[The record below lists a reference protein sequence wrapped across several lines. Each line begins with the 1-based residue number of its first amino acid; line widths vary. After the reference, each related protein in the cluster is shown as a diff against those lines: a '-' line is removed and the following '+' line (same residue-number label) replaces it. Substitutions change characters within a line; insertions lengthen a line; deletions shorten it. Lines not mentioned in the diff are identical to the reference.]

1 MAQNTDLTPGTCPQ
15 CSGRRV
21 QNVVYRDAA
30 GGRTLL
36 PVECGLCGGTGTLP
50 QSNLLGLP
58 TPPPPP
64 PAAPAAAAVPT
75 ELWLVA
81 APLVLFVLFFL
92 FLWL

>member
-1 MAQNTDLTPGTCPQ
+1 MAQNIDLTPGTCPQ

-21 QNVVYRDAA
+21 QNVVYRDAT

-50 QSNLLGLP
+50 QSDRLGLP
-58 TPPPPP
+58 VPPTPSS
-64 PAAPAAAAVPT
+64 APAAAAVPT
-75 ELWLVA
+75 DLWLVA
-81 APLVLFVLFFL
+81 VPLILFVLFFL